1 MERGFYK
8 LNEGNLLFATTVSSM
23 GYTLLLEEKD
33 SYDLPIDGWYYF
45 KNETNARNYFRIN

>member
-8 LNEGNLLFATTVSSM
+8 LSEGNLLFATAVSSM